1 MFKPSATLHKSPS
14 GALSVLVCS
23 EDANECLIAFKA
35 CTEPGEVAYLRKG
48 HLDKFKKIDSIKVA
62 KPKPAKKT
70 AKSKKII
77 LQ

>member
-48 HLDKFKKIDSIKVA
+48 HLDKFKKIDSIMVA
-62 KPKPAKKT
+62 KPKPTKKT